1 MAGAAPSVADGRRV
15 ARTLAEA
22 EDLRPGWESLRASSL
37 RPSLNADPLR
47 YFATLAS
54 MSGHAE
60 PWIATS
66 AAGGRLRAMV
76 IGRLSR
82 RRPAISV
89 GYLRVPAPPLAC
101 VDVVYGGVLAGD
113 QPGDADE
120 AAALLGLALDSGGA
134 SALTVNHLAKDDPAR
149 APALAGPLRRAIAA
163 PFAPHWRFAL
173 APEGWDKTMARFSSK
188 HRYNIKR
195 TDRLLVEHFGG
206 EVETRV
212 FQTEADLPEFASGA
226 APLAARTYQ
235 AGLGAAFDDSPQ
247 WRSILGADARAGRMR
262 CFWLVARGKPI
273 AFQIGSSVGG
283 VYFLESLGYDPDHRD
298 HSPGTVLLLRSYA
311 LLAQEGVRTIDYG
324 FGDAGYK
331 RIYGTESWEESSVR
345 VYGAGARAALA
356 AGLDRAAEGIS
367 AAARRAMASGGTI
380 DRVKKAW
387 RKRLAS
393 PSPKTKPEAEPS
405 KQPGEERS

>member
-1 MAGAAPSVADGRRV
+1 M

-22 EDLRPGWESLRASSL
+22 EALRPAWEALRACSR

-54 MSGHAE
+54 MSGRAE

-66 AAGGRLRAMV
+66 AAAGRLRAMV
-76 IGRLSR
+76 VGRLSR
-82 RRPAISV
+82 RRPAIAL
-89 GYLRVPAPPLAC
+89 GYLRAPAPTLTFL
-101 VDVVYGGVLAGD
+101 DVVYGGVLAGD

-120 AAALLGLALDSGGA
+120 AAALLGLALDAGGA
-134 SALTVNHLAKDDPAR
+134 SALSINHLAKDAPVR
-149 APALAGPLRRAIAA
+149 APALAGPLRSAIEA
-163 PFAPHWRFAL
+163 PFAPHWRFSL
-173 APEGWDKTMARFSSK
+173 DPQGWEKTMARFSSK

-212 FQTEADLPEFASGA
+212 FRTEADLAEFAAGA

-262 CFWLVARGKPI
+262 CYWLVARGKPI

-345 VYGAGARAALA
+345 VYGAGAPAALA
-356 AGLDRAAEGIS
+356 AALDRTAEGIS
-367 AAARRAMASGGTI
+367 TAARRAMANGGAI

-387 RKRLAS
+387 RKRLTS
-393 PSPKTKPEAEPS
+393 PAPKPKQEPEPP